1 MSVRIGGTRLARAH
15 FVIAGLLAGVY
26 TVLWASIS
34 TLMERTFN
42 LSIWDVGANYV
53 LTNMSSPPDLDY
65 GHLRSA
71 PQNLIY
77 LAFTPLT
84 HAFPNPMAL
93 VYAEDVLMGVGGI
106 FIYLIAAE
114 AWGSRPRALVVEGLY
129 LFNYSLFGAAF
140 YPNHYEVLFSV
151 FFPIAYY
158 LHLRNLPAGA
168 ATFLTIAAL
177 TSSLGAI
184 MAGLFVGL
192 LLGPRFLSELRGH
205 GLGLV
210 RFLAEQRYAVGAGAA
225 ALAIF
230 ILPFVVQGPEI
241 TLSYSHLAGTPGS
254 PSLIGGLEQDVP
266 AKVIGLLLLIVPFLP
281 AIRRSRYVLLTVPY
295 LPLAVLSKADHYA
308 QFSYQYLYIIGSVL
322 FVSWIEALRSRYTV
336 VPWPR
341 TGSDRGES
349 PRPRVRRWHLP
360 DRIRREPELFQMSL
374 FVVALGAVV
383 LPYSPGNALAGG
395 YYSIPFRNY
404 QFSNLVTVTPLDR
417 ALWDMVQRV
426 PMNASV
432 LVQENMPALTNRAVW
447 YEPGSYHGESVE
459 YALTDPASF
468 WFDYP
473 PPLFIGPYTTRMIT
487 WVNELIQNRS
497 YSIVE
502 EYQGAMLL
510 ERGYIAG
517 LVSFTPVQNY
527 EPGVAFR
534 GANATFPST
543 PPGTVHVERLTNGSA
558 LLRTEGPQI
567 LPPGQ
572 YTLSY
577 WLSATGA
584 KPSDQLTLGL
594 WRNQSAPQPLAT
606 RVISGTT
613 LQPDGSWTVVTLTFT
628 LPEYEDGVYF
638 GLTGDWSDGLSLKSV
653 YLNQTTSS

>member
-1 MSVRIGGTRLARAH
+1 MRIGGARRARAY
-15 FVIAGLLAGVY
+15 FPVAGLLAGVY

-53 LTNMSSPPDLDY
+53 LTNMSSPPGLDY
-65 GHLRSA
+65 GHLKSA

-84 HAFPNPMAL
+84 RVFPNPMAL

-106 FIYLIAAE
+106 FIFLIAAE
-114 AWGSRPRALVVEGLY
+114 AWGSRPRALIVEGLY

-151 FFPIAYY
+151 FFPIAYF
-158 LHLRNLPAGA
+158 LHLRNRPAA
-168 ATFLTIAAL
+168 AAVFLTIAAL

-192 LLGPRFLSELRGH
+192 LLGPRFVSELRGR
-205 GLGLV
+205 GLGLR
-210 RFLAEQRYAVGAGAA
+210 RFFADQRFAVTAGAA

-241 TLSYSHLAGTPGS
+241 TLSYSHLAGNPSS
-254 PSLIGGLEQDVP
+254 PSLLGGLEQDVS
-266 AKVIGLLLLIVPFLP
+266 AKVIGLLLLIIPFLP
-281 AIRRSRYVLLTVPY
+281 VIRRSRYVFLTLPY
-295 LPLAVLSKADHYA
+295 LPLALLSKADHYA
-308 QFSYQYLYIIGSVL
+308 QFSYQYLYIIGAVL
-322 FVSWIEALRSRYTV
+322 FVSWIEALRFRYAA
-336 VPWPR
+336 VPLPR
-341 TGSDRGES
+341 TAPILLKRTE
-349 PRPRVRRWHLP
+349 PRTRRWRLP
-360 DRIRREPELFQMSL
+360 DGIRREPELFQVGL
-374 FVVALGAVV
+374 FAVALGSVV
-383 LPYSPGNALAGG
+383 LPYSPGNAFAGG

-404 QFSNLVTVTPLDR
+404 QIHNLVTITPLDQ

-426 PMNASV
+426 PENASV
-432 LVQENMPALTNRAVW
+432 LIQENMPVLTNRAVW
-447 YEPGSYHGESVE
+447 FEPGSYHGEAVQF
-459 YALTDPASF
+459 ALTDPASF

-487 WVNELIQNRS
+487 WVNDLLQNGS
-497 YSIVE
+497 YAIVE
-502 EYQGAMLL
+502 EYEGAMLL
-510 ERGYIAG
+510 ERGHPSG

-543 PPGTVHVERLTNGSA
+543 PPGTVHVTRLVNGSA

-567 LPPGQ
+567 LPPGH
-572 YTLSY
+572 YSLSF
-577 WLSATGA
+577 WLSATNA
-584 KPSDQLTLGL
+584 TPADHLSLGIF
-594 WRNQSAPQPLAT
+594 RNQTAPQPLAT
-606 RVISGTT
+606 RPIAGST
-613 LQPDGSWTVVTLTFT
+613 LAPDGSWTLVTLDFT
-628 LPEYEDGVYF
+628 LPIYEDGVYF

-653 YLNQTTSS
+653 YLNQTTTS